1 MVTESLEV
9 TSSPHDYPPS
19 GSMHG
24 TQLRTL
30 HVEPPLE
37 DPTSEAPPNAFSA
50 EGPAPLTR
58 RVKIKLMSAGF
69 SFFFAGTNDG
79 SLGPL
84 VPYML
89 STYNISTTFIAVIYA
104 ASFAGWLVCAVT
116 NSHLLRY
123 LDTGAILVLGAGLQL
138 LAHVL
143 RPWGP
148 PFPLFAL
155 SFFIA
160 SLGIAFQDSHS
171 NTFVSTV
178 KSAHRWL
185 GFIHAMY
192 ALGLLISPFVAT
204 AVASSTP
211 NWRLFYLCL
220 MGLGIVNIMFVAV
233 AFRDTLRVLPQQT
246 EESGSVARI
255 GRNKAAM
262 SSIIETSKLPGVWLL
277 SMFFFFYLGVGITAG
292 GWVVEYFVTIRNAPL
307 PSTGY
312 VPAGLYGG
320 MFLGR
325 LLLAEPTH
333 RWGERRMLMLYIAI
347 VFALQLVFWL
357 VPDIISGAVVLSFM
371 GFFFGPFFTT
381 GVSIGSKMFPKKIQ
395 PTALGLVF
403 VLAQA
408 GGSLFPSLT
417 GLIAGRVGVQ
427 VLQPILVGLIVAMGI
442 SWILIPKVPDC
453 NE

>member
-1 MVTESLEV
+1 MATDSIEV
-9 TSSPHDYPPS
+9 SQAPQRYPSSRSVRDIE
-19 GSMHG
+19 
-24 TQLRTL
+24 LRTL
-30 HVEPPLE
+30 NVEPQWKN
-37 DPTSEAPPNAFSA
+37 PTSGAPQNAFSA
-50 EGPAPLTR
+50 EGPTPLTR
-58 RVKIKLMSAGF
+58 GVKIKLLSAGF

-84 VPYML
+84 IPYML
-89 STYNISTTFIAVIYA
+89 AIYKISTSFVAVIYA
-104 ASFAGWLVCAVT
+104 ASFAGWLTCAVT

-123 LDTGAILVLGAGLQL
+123 LDTGAILVLGAALQL

-148 PFPLFAL
+148 PFSLFVV
-155 SFFIA
+155 SFFVA

-178 KSAHRWL
+178 KGAHRWL

-192 ALGLLISPFVAT
+192 ALGLLVSPFVAT
-204 AVASSTP
+204 AVASS
-211 NWRLFYLCL
+211 
-220 MGLGIVNIMFVAV
+220 IANITFVAL
-233 AFRDTLRVLPQQT
+233 AFRDSLRVLPQQV
-246 EESGSVARI
+246 EESEGEPRS

-262 SSIIETSKLPGVWLL
+262 SSILETCKLPGVWLL

-292 GWVVEYFVTIRNAPL
+292 GWVVEYLVTIRHASL

-333 RWGERRMLMLYIAI
+333 RWGERRMLMLYILI

-357 VPDIISGAVVLSFM
+357 VPNIVASAVVLSFM
-371 GFFFGPFFTT
+371 GFFFGPFFAT
-381 GVSIGSKMFPKKIQ
+381 GVSIGSKMFPKKVQ

-442 SWILIPKVPDC
+442 SWILVPKVPDRK
-453 NE
+453 E

>member
-1 MVTESLEV
+1 MGTDSIEVARAPQDYIPSESTRDIELN
-9 TSSPHDYPPS
+9 
-19 GSMHG
+19 
-24 TQLRTL
+24 TL
-30 HVEPPLE
+30 HVGPPLE
-37 DPTSEAPPNAFSA
+37 DPTSEAPENAFSA
-50 EGPAPLTR
+50 EGPIPLTR
-58 RVKIKLMSAGF
+58 GIKIKLLSAGF

-84 VPYML
+84 VPYTII
-89 STYNISTTFIAVIYA
+89 TYNISTTFVAVIYA
-104 ASFAGWLVCAVT
+104 ASFAGWFTCAIT

-138 LAHVL
+138 LAHAL

-148 PFPLFAL
+148 PFPLFAV

-178 KSAHRWL
+178 KGAHRWL

-204 AVASSTP
+204 TVAS
-211 NWRLFYLCL
+211 R
-220 MGLGIVNIMFVAV
+220 IANIIFVAV
-233 AFRDTLRVLPQQT
+233 AFRDSLRALPQRA
-246 EESGSVARI
+246 EESADLVGIR
-255 GRNKAAM
+255 RNKAAM
-262 SSIIETSKLPGVWLL
+262 SSIIETCKLPGIWLL

-292 GWVVEYFVTIRNAPL
+292 GWVVEYLVTIRNAPL

-333 RWGERRMLMLYIAI
+333 RWGERRMLMLYIVI

-357 VPDIISGAVVLSFM
+357 VPDIIASAVVLSFM
-371 GFFFGPFFTT
+371 GFFFGPFFAT
-381 GVSIGSKMFPKKIQ
+381 GVSIGSKIFPKKIQ

-427 VLQPILVGLIVAMGI
+427 VLQPILIGLIVAIGI
-442 SWILIPKVPDC
+442 SWILVPKVPDRS
-453 NE
+453 E